1 MVESSSFE
9 IRCLLECVSCVTN
22 EHPRGMTHP
31 WNLTTAHFQPSKIS
45 SELLNTKPCAMLLDP
60 GESWLLPVQP
70 KEALIR
76 ESTWTN
82 LTQPSGVG
90 HAVFLS

>member
-1 MVESSSFE
+1 MIQLYINLAIAIKFSPQ
-9 IRCLLECVSCVTN
+9 LL
-22 EHPRGMTHP
+22 
-31 WNLTTAHFQPSKIS
+31 LLLPSKIS
-45 SELLNTKPCAMLLDP
+45 SELNIKPCAMLLDP

-70 KEALIR
+70 KEVLIR

-90 HAVFLS
+90 HAVFFPEILDSSSLTEGTF

>member
-1 MVESSSFE
+1 MIQLYVKLVIATKFLPQ
-9 IRCLLECVSCVTN
+9 LL
-22 EHPRGMTHP
+22 
-31 WNLTTAHFQPSKIS
+31 LLLPSKIS

-82 LTQPSGVG
+82 LTQPSGGG